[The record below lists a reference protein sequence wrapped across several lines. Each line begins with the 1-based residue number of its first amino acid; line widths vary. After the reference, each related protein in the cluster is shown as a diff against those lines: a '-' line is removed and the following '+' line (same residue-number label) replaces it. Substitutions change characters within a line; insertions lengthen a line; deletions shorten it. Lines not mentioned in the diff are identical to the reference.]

1 MQANHEPPK
10 LGHGAGTRG
19 PGLLSKILAVI
30 TGAALLVGAVAVSIV
45 LFAVTLTVLLGI
57 GIYLW
62 WKTRDLRKQMRQPP
76 PEGDVIEGEAVRV
89 VRPES
94 REKR

>member
-1 MQANHEPPK
+1 MQAHHEPPK
-10 LGHGAGTRG
+10 LGYGAGARG
-19 PGLLSKILAVI
+19 PGLLSRILAVI

-62 WKTRDLRKQMRQPP
+62 WKTRDLRKQMRGP

-94 REKR
+94 PEKR